1 MRMYEIEMVGKK
13 LNIGQEYEFFQNQ
26 GPKEDALPVG
36 PKEEAEGVGT
46 ALALVVSICPCVTL
60 GRSQGSP
67 SALVWGWELSLVSGR
82 WRLGR
87 KEPSGYLHRTGP
99 LVAAG
104 GLPYRE
110 LGVEMS
116 KIKCVEEKSQQ
127 FPPFPPQN
135 PNFLKCTHILL
146 SNVEKSHSGCAYK
159 KIVVKKLCL
168 YDNIPTI
175 SKKRG
180 QKSECVRQQISF
192 PQSGFSLGLLGL
204 GTRTYLERWLGD
216 T

>member
-1 MRMYEIEMVGKK
+1 M
-13 LNIGQEYEFFQNQ
+13 
-26 GPKEDALPVG
+26 PVG

-99 LVAAG
+99 LVATG

-127 FPPFPPQN
+127 FPPFPPKTQILEMHTHSS
-135 PNFLKCTHILL
+135 LKRRKVSLWMCLQEDRRQKTL
-146 SNVEKSHSGCAYK
+146 S
-159 KIVVKKLCL
+159 L
-168 YDNIPTI
+168 
-175 SKKRG
+175 
-180 QKSECVRQQISF
+180 
-192 PQSGFSLGLLGL
+192 
-204 GTRTYLERWLGD
+204 
-216 T
+216 